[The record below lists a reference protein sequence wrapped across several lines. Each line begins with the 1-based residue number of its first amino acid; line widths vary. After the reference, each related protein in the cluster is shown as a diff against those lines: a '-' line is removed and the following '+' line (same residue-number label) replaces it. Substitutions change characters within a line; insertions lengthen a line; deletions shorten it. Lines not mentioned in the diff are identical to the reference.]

1 MKNFKQIIITLLVFL
16 LTQTISFAQ
25 TPADFG
31 DTTNQNADNLDAPI
45 DSNLWVLLVVGLL
58 YVFYKYWKGKQ
69 IFISPI

>member
-1 MKNFKQIIITLLVFL
+1 MKNFKQIIITVLVFL
-16 LTQTISFAQ
+16 LSQTISFAQ
-25 TPADFG
+25 TPTDFG
-31 DTTNQNADNLDAPI
+31 DAQDANNLDAPI

>member
-31 DTTNQNADNLDAPI
+31 DTQDANNLDAPI
-45 DSNLWVLLVVGLL
+45 DSNLWVLLVVALL